1 MEQSWAALS
10 ALLTVKQTV
19 RTCSSSQ
26 SVPEW
31 ERCSVQ
37 QTAQGSDYS
46 KVHLLVPLWA
56 PLSLV
61 IVLVPRLAQPT
72 ARTYSSAESARASV
86 LMSER
91 ELAQQLLVRRSALRS
106 VQWMEPQS
114 SVHCSVILSSVHSSG
129 VPSELLTVQ
138 LMVRTYSLSQ
148 SALYSER
155 CLALLMARR

>member
-1 MEQSWAALS
+1 MVHLS
-10 ALLTVKQTV
+10 SAHATALLMA
-19 RTCSSSQ
+19 RS
-26 SVPEW
+26 
-31 ERCSVQ
+31 
-37 QTAQGSDYS
+37 SDYS

-106 VQWMEPQS
+106 VQWMELQS
-114 SVHCSVILSSVHSSG
+114 SVHCSMSLSSVHSSAHA
-129 VPSELLTVQ
+129 T
-138 LMVRTYSLSQ
+138 
-148 SALYSER
+148 
-155 CLALLMARR
+155 ALLMARG